1 MIDQLQQDIG
11 DDDRMMTK
19 ANSDDV
25 EKCDFLFVVSSKLRA
40 SAYTD
45 PLIGR

>member
-19 ANSDDV
+19 ANSDV
-25 EKCDFLFVVSSKLRA
+25 ELGKLQ
-40 SAYTD
+40 T
-45 PLIGR
+45 